1 MSPKTLSAMPKSPV
15 GRRSSSGSGL
25 RPVLPF
31 GLDDGTALAEDME
44 LPTGPVPRTGQFS
57 EGEGVDEVEV
67 SVNATKVNLMLIR
80 FSTVFVWRVV
90 SIVAGLN

>member
-1 MSPKTLSAMPKSPV
+1 MSPKTLQAMAKSPI

-31 GLDDGTALAEDME
+31 GLDDGSAIPEDID
-44 LPTGPVPRTGQFS
+44 LPTGPVPRSGTLG

-67 SVNATKVNLMLIR
+67 SVQFWGRNGRLNTSCYSICMGNR
-80 FSTVFVWRVV
+80 WRW
-90 SIVAGLN
+90 L

>member
-1 MSPKTLSAMPKSPV
+1 MSPKTLQAMAKSPI

-31 GLDDGTALAEDME
+31 GLDDGSAIPEDVE
-44 LPTGPVPRTGQFS
+44 LQTGQTGPVPRSGTLG

-67 SVNATKVNLMLIR
+67 STQL
-80 FSTVFVWRVV
+80 
-90 SIVAGLN
+90 

>member
-1 MSPKTLSAMPKSPV
+1 MSPKTLQAMAKSPI

-31 GLDDGTALAEDME
+31 GLDDGSAIPEDID
-44 LPTGPVPRTGQFS
+44 LPTGPVPRTGTFA

-67 SVNATKVNLMLIR
+67 GILLGITIRRLI
-80 FSTVFVWRVV
+80 VLYP
-90 SIVAGLN
+90 SIYMENSLR